1 MGSNILP
8 LTSGTYYIPL
18 RQDFILLCQSLKYR
32 KDKSKSSPHCK
43 ALILA
48 ILERWTNDKIDK
60 NKNLFVHMT
69 FPQWE
74 ESMYNLYKRNV
85 IADSLDELLEEKLI
99 QRETFKTG
107 LGGRDQY
114 KYLLN
119 IEAIKAK
126 LATVINHSSNEEP
139 RKITDQQGKI
149 TVDTSRGTVNSNS
162 FQAQATVKNHHGK
175 ECTNLSTN
183 TNKGKESTPPGSTQP
198 NVPSCTPSSSLLE
211 NLTGEER
218 AFWDLWSGLED
229 IKPALN
235 QTAYGHVKELAP
247 LVTTIETLKSLLDY
261 TQKKIDANER
271 ITDKTVHLGNLK
283 NCYKGW
289 KRIYK
294 PAQKSIKEM
303 SKDEL
308 IAYALSFP
316 LRLDHHSEDYNLY
329 HNCIDRL
336 PPDDKKAVVKQR
348 FEAQNKTVL
357 WTRHI
362 DNKDFKIDP
371 SVWYLFE
378 DMPLSEAQKYNYD
391 LFGGVPGGIQTA
403 IRTNYGRE
411 ERGELKRP
419 VLVAQ

>member
-1 MGSNILP
+1 MAEI
-8 LTSGTYYIPL
+8 
-18 RQDFILLCQSLKYR
+18 
-32 KDKSKSSPHCK
+32 
-43 ALILA
+43 A
-48 ILERWTNDKIDK
+48 
-60 NKNLFVHMT
+60 T
-69 FPQWE
+69 FPGFTLPDKGFIKLPNNWTDITAE
-74 ESMYNLYKRNV
+74 IDNLAELKIIMYILRHTWGYQEYSQLKHITIDEFVNGRKHNDGTRMDKGAGLGETCVKQGLARAIEHGYVICEIDDSDKGRIRKYYGLKLEGRIATPDSREPTPDSRN
-85 IADSLDELLEEKLI
+85 ATMPSRKPTRKGTDTDPRTE
-99 QRETFKTG
+99 RETLDRYSEK
-107 LGGRDQY
+107 
-114 KYLLN
+114 
-119 IEAIKAK
+119 
-126 LATVINHSSNEEP
+126 
-139 RKITDQQGKI
+139 
-149 TVDTSRGTVNSNS
+149 DT
-162 FQAQATVKNHHGK
+162 K
-175 ECTNLSTN
+175 E
-183 TNKGKESTPPGSTQP
+183 KESTPSL
-198 NVPSCTPSSSLLE
+198 PSALIPIE
-211 NLTGEER
+211 NLSDLER
-218 AFWDLWSGLED
+218 AFWDLWCSLDD
-229 IKPALN
+229 IKPVLN

-316 LRLDHHSEDYNLY
+316 LRLDHHSEEYKLY

-357 WTRHI
+357 WTRYP
-362 DNKDFKIDP
+362 DSPDFKIDP

-391 LFGGVPGGIQTA
+391 LFGGVPGDTQTR
-403 IRTNYGRE
+403 IRTNYDRE
-411 ERGELKRP
+411 ARGELKRP
-419 VLVAQ
+419 VLV